1 MEKPSDLEKVPQSEP
16 SSEEVKS
23 KFSEKE
29 LEDLYNDN
37 YKGREDEDP
46 RLESMK
52 QFK

>member
-16 SSEEVKS
+16 SSEKVKS

-29 LEDLYNDN
+29 LDDLYDDN

-46 RLESMK
+46 RPDSMK
-52 QFK
+52 QFR